1 MDDDKIL
8 ALYRQ
13 RNEDAIYETDRKYG
27 ALLRSIA
34 RNILGDGAESHD
46 CVNDTYLQVWNSI
59 PPLLPKRFS
68 AWLGRLVR
76 NHAID
81 LWRGNRAQK
90 RDCELTL
97 LLEELDECLPSAQ
110 SVTQEVEKREL
121 VEALNAWLATLSKED
136 RRLFLL
142 RYWNGEPLKEI
153 AQKHGVQPDKLA
165 RKMYRL
171 RQSLRTALEKEGVLP

>member
-34 RNILGDGAESHD
+34 RSILGDGAESHD
-46 CVNDTYLQVWNSI
+46 CVNDTYLQVWYSI

-81 LWRGNRAQK
+81 LWRGSRAQK

-110 SVTQEVEKREL
+110 VPPSLAKETAGIPRPIQHRGRRQGRPIFSRESVSP
-121 VEALNAWLATLSKED
+121 AFAAP
-136 RRLFLL
+136 RR
-142 RYWNGEPLKEI
+142 YIPL
-153 AQKHGVQPDKLA
+153 
-165 RKMYRL
+165 
-171 RQSLRTALEKEGVLP
+171 